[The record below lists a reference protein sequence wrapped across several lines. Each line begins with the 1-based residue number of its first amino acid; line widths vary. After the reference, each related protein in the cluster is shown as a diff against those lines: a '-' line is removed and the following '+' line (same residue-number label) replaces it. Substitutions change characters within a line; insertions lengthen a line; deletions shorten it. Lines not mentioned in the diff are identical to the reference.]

1 MDRISTNLPN
11 DSMQFYMRERTRLM
25 QEMQSRIA
33 GQSRILNLR
42 DDPIAAAH
50 STRYQSYQVRLERFS
65 DNIETVMDRNSV
77 VEGYVYQTNEILQRA
92 RELAVQ
98 GANGTYAP
106 EDLQMM
112 AAEIDQMLEQ
122 VVELANARGADGM
135 TIFAGDRSEQTP
147 FRAVYGIRA
156 DGERSMIT
164 EVQYRGTINPQQA
177 EVAENSFI
185 QTNFPGNQVFWAENQ
200 RVQSMTDGRD
210 YQVDRN
216 GSFFVDGVE
225 VPVSEGDT
233 LYSVIAK
240 INESGAAVRASV
252 DPVHSGLVLESTT
265 PHQIWLQDGENS
277 TVLQDLGLLV
287 SGEAPPPQ
295 NLDSTVQVTGG
306 SLFDTLIT
314 LRDQMNAG
322 DQEAMGSR
330 GILGIDRALDTISA
344 TLGRLGAVNSR
355 LEGSLRRT
363 EMEIPEIAGQNSR
376 LVDVDMAEAIMELRL
391 LETTHRAALG
401 AAARTLQPTLLDFLR

>member
-11 DSMQFYMRERTRLM
+11 DSMQFYLRERTRLM
-25 QEMQSRIA
+25 QDIQSQIA

-42 DDPIAAAH
+42 DDPISAAH

-65 DNIETVMDRNSV
+65 DNIQTVMERNRNA
-77 VEGYVYQTNEILQRA
+77 EGYIYQSTEILQRA

-106 EDLQMM
+106 EDLRHM
-112 AAEIDQMLEQ
+112 AVEVDQMLEQ
-122 VVELANARGADGM
+122 VMELANARGADGT

-147 FRAVYGIRA
+147 FRAVYGIRGG
-156 DGERSMIT
+156 GERSMIT
-164 EVQYRGTINPQQA
+164 EVQYRGTINPQAA
-177 EVAENSFI
+177 EIAENSYI

-200 RVQSMTDGRD
+200 RIQSMTDGRD

-216 GSFFVDGVE
+216 GSFFIDGVE
-225 VPVSEGDT
+225 IAVREGDT

-240 INESGAAVRASV
+240 INESGAAVHAGV
-252 DPVHSGLVLESTT
+252 DPINSSLVLESTT
-265 PHQIWLQDGENS
+265 PHQIWLQDDANS

-287 SGEAPPPQ
+287 SSEARPPQ
-295 NLDSTVQVTGG
+295 NFDSTVQVTGG

-314 LRDQMNAG
+314 LRDQLYEG
-322 DQEAMGSR
+322 DQEAIGSR
-330 GILGIDRALDTISA
+330 GILGIDRALDNVSA
-344 TLGRLGAVNSR
+344 TLGRLGAVNAR
-355 LEGSLRRT
+355 LEGSFQRT
-363 EMEIPEIAGQNSR
+363 EMAIPEIAGQNSR
-376 LVDVDMAEAIMELRL
+376 LVDVDIAEAVMELRM

-401 AAARTLQPTLLDFLR
+401 AAARTMQPTLLDFLR

>member
-25 QEMQSRIA
+25 HEIQSKIA

-65 DNIETVMDRNSV
+65 DNIQTVMERNRV
-77 VEGYVYQTNEILQRA
+77 TEGYVYQTTEILQRV

-106 EDLQMM
+106 EDLRHM
-112 AAEIDQMLEQ
+112 AVEVDQMLEQ
-122 VVELANARGADGM
+122 IVELANARGADGM
-135 TIFAGDRSEQTP
+135 TIFAGDRSEQLP
-147 FRAVYGIRA
+147 FRAIYGIRA
-156 DGERSMIT
+156 GGERSMIT
-164 EVQYRGTINPQQA
+164 EVQYRGTINPQSA
-177 EVAENSFI
+177 EVAENSYI
-185 QTNFPGNQVFWAENQ
+185 RTNFPGNEVFWAENQ
-200 RVQSMTDGRD
+200 RIQSMTDGRD

-225 VPVSEGDT
+225 IEVSEGDS
-233 LYSVIAK
+233 LYSVVAR
-240 INESGAAVRASV
+240 INESGAAVHAGI
-252 DPVHSGLVLESTT
+252 DPVHSGLVLQTTT
-265 PHQIWLQDGENS
+265 PHQLWLQDGPDT

-287 SGEAPPPQ
+287 SGEAPPPH
-295 NLDSTVQVTGG
+295 NLDSTVQTTGG
-306 SLFDTLIT
+306 SIFDTLIA
-314 LRDQMNAG
+314 LRDQLYAG
-322 DQEAMGSR
+322 DQEAIGSR
-330 GILGIDRALDTISA
+330 GIHGIDLALDNVSA
-344 TLGRLGAVNSR
+344 TLGRLGAINAR
-355 LEGSLRRT
+355 LEGSFRRT

-376 LVDVDMAEAIMELRL
+376 LVDVDIAEAAMELRL

-401 AAARTLQPTLLDFLR
+401 AAARTMQPTLLDFLR